1 MIGSVHARYRVL
13 IVVFCLLS
21 PCFSF
26 AEEQP
31 LPEPGPDV
39 EQRAMSGNDRREQ
52 YLVQQRPEQVR
63 WLGEGESRFAIM
75 ETPAQRAETHG
86 TVLVVADAG
95 QSAAQGFA
103 GQLHQ
108 MLPSRGW
115 RVVSFALPP
124 LPLPVYSD
132 RSSLSPGFG
141 AAGGAAVR
149 SAGDPDSADAGASE
163 AGGSNAQGRNAR
175 DRNEST
181 AGSVTIDLAASAAGS
196 DALQQFE
203 SQASTRLTSTL
214 EMLAQEQPGAVVMVG
229 IGLGAAPL
237 TQQLADGSLGAYP
250 PAGQRA
256 MVWVQPRFQHPVTG
270 NEPIPGGLSDLAS
283 WPVLDIIQRNE
294 SGSAESER
302 RTAMQKLDGSAAYRQ
317 DAFMLSESA
326 SRAMLAYRIHNWALR
341 QLK

>member
-1 MIGSVHARYRVL
+1 MIGSVHVRYRVL
-13 IVVFCLLS
+13 IVAFCLLS

-31 LPEPGPDV
+31 VPEPGPAV

-63 WLGEGESRFAIM
+63 WLGEGESRFAFM

-108 MLPSRGW
+108 MLPARGW
-115 RVVSFALPP
+115 RVTSFALPL

-132 RSSLSPGFG
+132 RPSLSPGVG
-141 AAGGAAVR
+141 AAGRAP
-149 SAGDPDSADAGASE
+149 GDPESADTSAPE
-163 AGGSNAQGRNAR
+163 ADGSDARGRIAKG
-175 DRNEST
+175 RNEST
-181 AGSVTIDLAASAAGS
+181 AGSVTIDLAASAAES

-203 SQASTRLTSTL
+203 RQATTRLTATL
-214 EMLAQEQPGAVVMVG
+214 EMLAQEQPGAAVMVG

-237 TQQLADGSLGAYP
+237 VQQLADGRLGAYP

-256 MVWVQPRFQHPVTG
+256 MVWVQPRFQHPVAG
-270 NEPIPGGLSDLAS
+270 SAPLPGGLADLAD
-283 WPVLDIIQRNE
+283 WPVLDIIHRNN
-294 SGSAESER
+294 SGSGELER
-302 RTAMQKLDGSAAYRQ
+302 KMAMQKLDGSSAYRQ
-317 DAFMLSESA
+317 DALRLSESA
-326 SRAMLAYRIHNWALR
+326 SGAMLAYRIHNWALR